1 MTANSSDGAVAEQ
14 LPLHPRDFHILL
26 TLLDGDCHGYGMV
39 KAIERRTD
47 GELRLDPANLY
58 RALQRLTGQGL
69 VRDAEPPA
77 DAEEDGRTRRY
88 HGITELGRRTIE
100 AEAERMR
107 ELADAVAARGTYARA
122 GKS

>member
-1 MTANSSDGAVAEQ
+1 MGTTEPSVAAQ

-26 TLLDGDCHGYGMV
+26 TLLDGECHGYGMV
-39 KAIERRTD
+39 KTIERRTD

-58 RALQRLTGQGL
+58 RALQRLTAAGL
-69 VRDAEPPA
+69 VRDAEPPG

-100 AEAERMR
+100 AEAARMR
-107 ELADAVAARGTYARA
+107 QLADEVQARGSYVPT